1 VDIEASKPACSTL
14 IRYDTK
20 EKGRH

>member
-1 VDIEASKPACSTL
+1 VDIEASKPACSTP